1 MAVLANLAL
10 LFAAIFAVCCA
21 LLAAFIGS
29 LLYMVV
35 LHHRLK
41 AQGLSRE
48 RALLATPLPADAELP
63 HVVVQIP
70 SFNEGSVL
78 RRGVEAA
85 ARLDWPRDKLHIQV
99 LDDSTDE
106 TAELARTVVAELRAQ
121 GLDVV
126 ALQRTD
132 RSGYKGGALHEAMQ
146 KTPHDYFAIFDVDYV
161 PPADFL
167 RTCMRPFFA
176 NPNWAFVQARFD
188 FLNPHENALTEMQ
201 MVTLDAHLGIEQA
214 TRCWAGHPLPF
225 NGTCGIWQRAAI
237 EAGGGWKG
245 DTVTEDLDLTYRGW
259 VKGWRALFLTSVA
272 VPGELPADTATWLRQ
287 QQRWQDGFRH
297 VSLRMVPAILRSRDI
312 TPSAKAAALLH
323 LCMSLN
329 QPVLLVGVVSRP
341 AGGAPGAFSGAAAP
355 DALPG
360 DPGLG
365 AGLRHDLPARRPQF
379 HPRRGNVAAAFCR
392 GAAALRRRPGRH
404 AGAFPRRPCPQGDG
418 PAQARR
424 LRPHAQAGGLNAH
437 RHPLSCS
444 SPPWGRGWVRG

>member
-1 MAVLANLAL
+1 MMPIVASLAL
-10 LFAAIFAVCCA
+10 LLAAVFAICCL

-29 LLYMVV
+29 LFYMVV

-41 AQGLSRE
+41 HEGLE
-48 RALLATPLPADAELP
+48 HEEALLLTPLPSDDGLP

-70 SFNEGSVL
+70 SFNEGPVL

-85 ARLDWPRDKLHIQV
+85 ARLDWPRDKLHVQI

-106 TAELARTVVAELRAQ
+106 TADLARTVAAELRDK
-121 GLDVV
+121 GFDVV

-146 KTPHDYFAIFDVDYV
+146 QTPHDYFAIFDVDYV
-161 PPADFL
+161 PEPDFL
-167 RTCMRPFFA
+167 RRCMRVFVAEPDT
-176 NPNWAFVQARFD
+176 AFVQARFD

-214 TRCWAGHPLPF
+214 TRYWAGHPLPF

-259 VKGWRALFLTSVA
+259 VKGWRAVFLTSVA
-272 VPGELPADTATWLRQ
+272 VPGELPADTKTWLRQ

-297 VSLRMVPAILRSRDI
+297 VSVRMFPVILRSR
-312 TPSAKAAALLH
+312 SMSLAAKGAALLH

-329 QPVLLVGVVSRP
+329 QPVLLVGVASGVLAGLLAPTLVPLLLAVFVVTLAWVLICATTFLRAGHNFIRDGEMP
-341 AGGAPGAFSGAAAP
+341 PLRFAVVLLRFAGGQVATVVRSLFVHLRKVMAPPKPVVFDRTP
-355 DALPG
+355 K
-360 DPGLG
+360 
-365 AGLRHDLPARRPQF
+365 
-379 HPRRGNVAAAFCR
+379 RG
-392 GAAALRRRPGRH
+392 G
-404 AGAFPRRPCPQGDG
+404 
-418 PAQARR
+418 
-424 LRPHAQAGGLNAH
+424 
-437 RHPLSCS
+437 
-444 SPPWGRGWVRG
+444 

>member
-1 MAVLANLAL
+1 MVLLANLAL
-10 LFAAIFAVCCA
+10 LFAAIFAVCCL
-21 LLAAFIGS
+21 LLAAFVGS

-41 AQGLSRE
+41 KKGLRRE
-48 RALLATPLPADAELP
+48 QTLLATPLPPDSQLP

-70 SFNEGSVL
+70 SFNEGPVL

-106 TAELARTVVAELRAQ
+106 TAELARTVVAELQAQ

-132 RSGYKGGALHEAMQ
+132 RSGFKGGALHEAMQ
-146 KTPHDYFAIFDVDYV
+146 KTPYDYFAIFDVDYV
-161 PPADFL
+161 PPTDFL
-167 RTCMRPFFA
+167 RVCMRPFFA

-272 VPGELPADTATWLRQ
+272 VPGELPADTKTWLRQ

-329 QPVLLVGVVSRP
+329 QPVLLVGVVSGLLAALLAPSLVALLLTFFLLTLAWVLLCATTFLRAGHNFIRGGDMSPLHFTLVLLRFVGGQVAMLARSLGVNARKAMNRP
-341 AGGAPGAFSGAAAP
+341 KPVVFDRTP
-355 DALPG
+355 K
-360 DPGLG
+360 
-365 AGLRHDLPARRPQF
+365 
-379 HPRRGNVAAAFCR
+379 R
-392 GAAALRRRPGRH
+392 GA
-404 AGAFPRRPCPQGDG
+404 
-418 PAQARR
+418 
-424 LRPHAQAGGLNAH
+424 
-437 RHPLSCS
+437 
-444 SPPWGRGWVRG
+444 

>member
-1 MAVLANLAL
+1 MAVIATLAL
-10 LFAAIFAVCCA
+10 LFAAVFAASA
-21 LLAAFIGS
+21 LFLSASIGS

-41 AQGLSRE
+41 EGGLRRE
-48 RALLATPLPADAELP
+48 EALLGTPLPSDADLP

-70 SFNEGSVL
+70 SFNEGMVL

-85 ARLDWPRDKLHIQV
+85 AALDWPRDKLHIQI

-106 TAELARTVVAELRAQ
+106 TAELARTVAAELRVR

-132 RSGYKGGALHEAMQ
+132 RSGFKGGALHEAMQ
-146 KTPHDYFAIFDVDYV
+146 KTPHDFFAIFDVDYV

-167 RTCMRPFFA
+167 RVCMRPFFA
-176 NPNWAFVQARFD
+176 EPKTAFVQARFD

-237 EAGGGWKG
+237 DAGGGWKG

-259 VKGWRALFLTSVA
+259 IKGWRALFLTSVP
-272 VPGELPADTATWLRQ
+272 VPGELPADTKTWLRQ

-297 VSLRMVPAILRSRDI
+297 VSMRMFPIILWSRDI
-312 TPSAKAAALLH
+312 APSAKLAALLH
-323 LCMSLN
+323 ICMSLN
-329 QPVLLVGVVSRP
+329 QPVLIVGLS
-341 AGGAPGAFSGAAAP
+341 AGI
-355 DALPG
+355 L
-360 DPGLG
+360 
-365 AGLRHDLPARRPQF
+365 AGLLAPQLAPLLLTVF
-379 HPRRGNVAAAFCR
+379 FVA
-392 GAAALRRRPGRH
+392 L
-404 AGAFPRRPCPQGDG
+404 
-418 PAQARR
+418 
-424 LRPHAQAGGLNAH
+424 
-437 RHPLSCS
+437 
-444 SPPWGRGWVRG
+444 GWVIFCATTFLRAGHNFIRGGEMSPLQFAMVLVRYVEGQAATVGRTVIVLLKKAVTRPKPIVFDRTPKKGA

>member
-1 MAVLANLAL
+1 MALSAALAL
-10 LFAAIFAVCCA
+10 LFAVCCG
-21 LLAAFIGS
+21 LLAAFVGS

-41 AQGLSRE
+41 EQGLRRE
-48 RALLATPLPADAELP
+48 AALLATPLPPDSELP

-70 SFNEGSVL
+70 SFNEGAVL

-85 ARLDWPRDKLHIQV
+85 ARLDWPSDKLHIQV

-106 TAELARTVVAELRAQ
+106 TAQLARTVVAELSAQ
-121 GLDVV
+121 GHDIT

-132 RSGYKGGALHEAMQ
+132 RSGFKGGALHEAMQ
-146 KTPHDYFAIFDVDYV
+146 RTPHDYFAIFDVDYV
-161 PPADFL
+161 PSPDFL
-167 RTCMRPFFA
+167 RVCMRPFFA
-176 NPNWAFVQARFD
+176 NPRWAFVQARFD
-188 FLNPHENALTEMQ
+188 FLNPHDNALTEMQ

-272 VPGELPADTATWLRQ
+272 VPGELPADTKTWLRQ

-297 VSLRMVPAILRSRDI
+297 VSLRMVPAILRSGDI
-312 TPSAKAAALLH
+312 TPSSKAAALLH

-329 QPVLLVGVVSRP
+329 QPVLLVSVVSGLLAAVLAPSLIPLVLTLFLLTLAWVLLCATTFLR
-341 AGGAPGAFSGAAAP
+341 AGHNFIRGGAMS
-355 DALPG
+355 
-360 DPGLG
+360 
-365 AGLRHDLPARRPQF
+365 PARFTLVLLRFVGGQVAMLVRSLGVHIGKALNRPKPVVF
-379 HPRRGNVAAAFCR
+379 DRTPKR
-392 GAAALRRRPGRH
+392 GA
-404 AGAFPRRPCPQGDG
+404 
-418 PAQARR
+418 
-424 LRPHAQAGGLNAH
+424 
-437 RHPLSCS
+437 
-444 SPPWGRGWVRG
+444 

>member
-1 MAVLANLAL
+1 MAVLAALAL
-10 LFAAIFAVCCA
+10 LFAVTFVVCCT
-21 LLAAFIGS
+21 LLAAFVGS

-41 AQGLSRE
+41 ARGLGRE
-48 RALLATPLPADAELP
+48 QALLATPLPSDAALP

-70 SFNEGSVL
+70 SFNEGGVL

-106 TAELARTVVAELRAQ
+106 TAELARTVVAELKAQ
-121 GLDVV
+121 GFDIA

-132 RSGYKGGALHEAMQ
+132 RSGFKGGALHEAMQ
-146 KTPHDYFAIFDVDYV
+146 KTPYDYFAIFDVDYV

-167 RTCMRPFFA
+167 RVCMRPFFA

-272 VPGELPADTATWLRQ
+272 VPGELPADTRTWLRQ

-329 QPVLLVGVVSRP
+329 QPVLLVGVASGLLAALLAPSLIPLLLTIFLLTLAWVLVSATTFLRAGHNFIRGGEMPPLRFALVLLRFVGGQVAMLVRSLGVHLGKALKRP
-341 AGGAPGAFSGAAAP
+341 KPIVFDRTP
-355 DALPG
+355 K
-360 DPGLG
+360 
-365 AGLRHDLPARRPQF
+365 
-379 HPRRGNVAAAFCR
+379 R
-392 GAAALRRRPGRH
+392 GA
-404 AGAFPRRPCPQGDG
+404 
-418 PAQARR
+418 
-424 LRPHAQAGGLNAH
+424 
-437 RHPLSCS
+437 
-444 SPPWGRGWVRG
+444 

>member
-1 MAVLANLAL
+1 MAILANLAL
-10 LFAAIFAVCCA
+10 LFAAIFAVCCL
-21 LLAAFIGS
+21 LLAVFVGS

-35 LHHRLK
+35 LHHRLQK
-41 AQGLSRE
+41 KGLSRE
-48 RALLATPLPADAELP
+48 QTLLATPLPPDSQLP

-70 SFNEGSVL
+70 SFNEGPVL

-106 TAELARTVVAELRAQ
+106 TAELARTVVAELQAQ

-132 RSGYKGGALHEAMQ
+132 RSGFKGGALHEAMQ
-146 KTPHDYFAIFDVDYV
+146 KTPYDYFAIFDVDYV

-272 VPGELPADTATWLRQ
+272 VPGELPADTKTWLRQ

-329 QPVLLVGVVSRP
+329 QPVLLVGVVSGLLAALLAPALVPMLLTFFLLTLAWVLLCATTFLRAGHNFIRHGEMSPLHFALVLLRFVGGQVAMLARSLGVNARKAMNRP
-341 AGGAPGAFSGAAAP
+341 KPVVFDRTP
-355 DALPG
+355 K
-360 DPGLG
+360 
-365 AGLRHDLPARRPQF
+365 
-379 HPRRGNVAAAFCR
+379 R
-392 GAAALRRRPGRH
+392 GA
-404 AGAFPRRPCPQGDG
+404 
-418 PAQARR
+418 
-424 LRPHAQAGGLNAH
+424 
-437 RHPLSCS
+437 
-444 SPPWGRGWVRG
+444 

>member
-1 MAVLANLAL
+1 MTVLANLAL
-10 LFAAIFAVCCA
+10 LFVAIFGICCV
-21 LLAAFIGS
+21 LLAAFVGS
-29 LLYMVV
+29 LLYMVA

-41 AQGLSRE
+41 EKGLSRE
-48 RALLATPLPADAELP
+48 QRLLATPLPPDAELP

-70 SFNEGSVL
+70 SFNEGPVL

-121 GLDVV
+121 GLDVM

-146 KTPHDYFAIFDVDYV
+146 KTPYDYFAIFDVDYV

-259 VKGWRALFLTSVA
+259 VKGWRALFLTGVA

-297 VSLRMVPAILRSRDI
+297 VSLRMFPAILSSRDI

-329 QPVLLVGVVSRP
+329 QPVLLVGVV
-341 AGGAPGAFSGAAAP
+341 
-355 DALPG
+355 
-360 DPGLG
+360 
-365 AGLRHDLPARRPQF
+365 AGLLAALLEPSLVPLLLTLFLVTLVWVLFCATTFLRAGHNFIRGGEMSPLRFTVVLLRFVGGQVAMLARSLAVHIGKAMNRPKPVVF
-379 HPRRGNVAAAFCR
+379 DRTPKR
-392 GAAALRRRPGRH
+392 GA
-404 AGAFPRRPCPQGDG
+404 
-418 PAQARR
+418 
-424 LRPHAQAGGLNAH
+424 
-437 RHPLSCS
+437 
-444 SPPWGRGWVRG
+444 

>member
-1 MAVLANLAL
+1 MVVIAILAL
-10 LFAAIFAVCCA
+10 FFASLFAACCL

-35 LHHRLK
+35 LHHRLQK
-41 AQGLSRE
+41 KGLSRE
-48 RALLATPLPADAELP
+48 QTLLATPLPPDSQLP

-70 SFNEGSVL
+70 SFNEGPVL

-106 TAELARTVVAELRAQ
+106 TAELARTVVAELQAQ

-132 RSGYKGGALHEAMQ
+132 RSGFKGGALHEAMQ
-146 KTPHDYFAIFDVDYV
+146 KTPYDYFAIFDVDYV
-161 PPADFL
+161 PPTDFL

-272 VPGELPADTATWLRQ
+272 VPGELPADTKTWLRQ

-297 VSLRMVPAILRSRDI
+297 VSLRMVPAILKSRDI

-323 LCMSLN
+323 RRPGERGP
-329 QPVLLVGVVSRP
+329 QPGQGPPAGSHRLPVERPQVAEHEGAVAAGRVAVDPIDSVLPHRGRDAEQDDLSRAALVGVHSGNGVSHLTSVDLVFLNR
-341 AGGAPGAFSGAAAP
+341 AVSEV
-355 DALPG
+355 
-360 DPGLG
+360 GLF
-365 AGLRHDLPARRPQF
+365 ARSEDY
-379 HPRRGNVAAAFCR
+379 V
-392 GAAALRRRPGRH
+392 LV
-404 AGAFPRRPCPQGDG
+404 
-418 PAQARR
+418 
-424 LRPHAQAGGLNAH
+424 H
-437 RHPLSCS
+437 RATTAT
-444 SPPWGRGWVRG
+444 

>member
-1 MAVLANLAL
+1 MALLAALAL
-10 LFAAIFAVCCA
+10 LFAAIFAVCCV
-21 LLAAFIGS
+21 LLAAFVGS

-41 AQGLSRE
+41 EKGLRHE
-48 RALLATPLPADAELP
+48 HMLLATPLPADSELP

-70 SFNEGSVL
+70 SFNEGAVL

-85 ARLDWPRDKLHIQV
+85 ARLNWPRDKLHIQV

-106 TAELARTVVAELRAQ
+106 TADFARQVVAELRAQ
-121 GLDVV
+121 GLDIV

-132 RSGYKGGALHEAMQ
+132 RSGFKGGALHEAMQ
-146 KTPHDYFAIFDVDYV
+146 KTPYDYFAIFDVDYV

-167 RTCMRPFFA
+167 RVCMRPFFA
-176 NPNWAFVQARFD
+176 EPHTAFVQARFD

-272 VPGELPADTATWLRQ
+272 VPGELPADTRTWLRQ

-297 VSLRMVPAILRSRDI
+297 VSLRMAPAILRSRDI

-329 QPVLLVGVVSRP
+329 QPLLLVGVVSGLLAALLAPSLVPLLLTLFVVTLAWVLLCATTFLRAGHNFIRGGEMSPLRFTLVLLRFVVGQVAMLVRSLGVHLGKATNRP
-341 AGGAPGAFSGAAAP
+341 KPIVFDRTP
-355 DALPG
+355 K
-360 DPGLG
+360 
-365 AGLRHDLPARRPQF
+365 
-379 HPRRGNVAAAFCR
+379 R
-392 GAAALRRRPGRH
+392 GA
-404 AGAFPRRPCPQGDG
+404 
-418 PAQARR
+418 
-424 LRPHAQAGGLNAH
+424 
-437 RHPLSCS
+437 
-444 SPPWGRGWVRG
+444 

>member
-1 MAVLANLAL
+1 MTVVIASLAL
-10 LFAAIFAVCCA
+10 LLAAVFGVCCL

-41 AQGLSRE
+41 HEGLE
-48 RALLATPLPADAELP
+48 HEEGLLLTPLPPDGALP

-70 SFNEGSVL
+70 SFNEGPVL

-85 ARLDWPRDKLHIQV
+85 ARLDWPRDRLHIQI

-106 TAELARTVVAELRAQ
+106 TAELARTVAAELR
-121 GLDVV
+121 GKGYDVV
-126 ALQRTD
+126 ALQRAE
-132 RSGYKGGALHEAMQ
+132 RSGFKGGALHEAMQ

-161 PPADFL
+161 PPVDFL
-167 RTCMRPFFA
+167 RRCMRVFVAEPDT
-176 NPNWAFVQARFD
+176 AFVQARFD

-214 TRCWAGHPLPF
+214 TRYWAGHPLPF

-259 VKGWRALFLTSVA
+259 VKGWRAVFLTSVA
-272 VPGELPADTATWLRQ
+272 VPGELPADTGTWLRQ

-297 VSLRMVPAILRSRDI
+297 VSMRMFPVILKSRSM
-312 TPSAKAAALLH
+312 SLAAKGAALLH

-329 QPVLLVGVVSRP
+329 QPVLLVGVVS
-341 AGGAPGAFSGAAAP
+341 
-355 DALPG
+355 
-360 DPGLG
+360 GLL
-365 AGLRHDLPARRPQF
+365 AGLLAPTLVPLLLAVLGVTLAWVLVCATTFLRAGHNFLRDGEMPPLRFAAVLLRFVGAQVATVGRSLFVHLKQAIAPAKPIVFDRTPK
-379 HPRRGNVAAAFCR
+379 RG
-392 GAAALRRRPGRH
+392 G
-404 AGAFPRRPCPQGDG
+404 
-418 PAQARR
+418 
-424 LRPHAQAGGLNAH
+424 
-437 RHPLSCS
+437 
-444 SPPWGRGWVRG
+444 